1 MVGWKYPRKDPMRVV
16 RPDCS
21 SDGFTRVPNALFSLN
36 LTPAMERAW
45 IRLASLDRGD
55 YSAEFKNLESIAETL
70 GYNRSALF
78 RVMKDLK
85 EAGLL
90 VKTNDEYQL
99 RIISEPIER
108 KTKPTPVVEEPVET
122 IAEELAKEPR
132 RVNTM
137 SEAEAKAIFVETW
150 NTYKPDSY
158 MEERK
163 SMNPATWIAVE
174 LQAKRLKIKRE
185 DYAEFT
191 KAVCRG
197 LRTDDWWNSKAF
209 KVSNVFGYSAEVE
222 DKKFQSVEKLWKAG
236 QTKEARSAT
245 FTGSARDF
253 LDWYNSKGFPVE
265 KIVELRVNDWTEALE
280 QEQQILAGSEVD
292 RSVARVYYT
301 DGRPVFWSGK
311 MNQKALYY
319 LP

>member
-1 MVGWKYPRKDPMRVV
+1 MRVL
-16 RPDCS
+16 RPDDS

-55 YSAEFKNLESIAETL
+55 FSLDYRNLESIAAAI

-78 RVMKDLK
+78 RVMKDMR
-85 EAGLL
+85 EAGLIA
-90 VKTNDEYQL
+90 KTNDDYHL
-99 RIISEPIER
+99 LIPANVER
-108 KTKPTPVVEEPVET
+108 KVKPEPVVEEVET
-122 IAEELAKEPR
+122 IQEELAKEPR

-137 SEAEAKAIFVETW
+137 SEADAKKIFVETW
-150 NTYKPDSY
+150 NEFKPASY

-174 LQAKRLKIKRE
+174 LQAKRLKVKRE
-185 DYAEFT
+185 DYAEFV
-191 KAVCRG
+191 KSVCRG
-197 LRTDDWWNSKAF
+197 LKADDWWNQKTF
-209 KVSNVFGYSAEVE
+209 KVSNVFGYSANIE

-236 QTKEARSAT
+236 QTREAKSAA
-245 FTGSARDF
+245 FTGSSSDF
-253 LDWYNSKGFPVE
+253 LDWYNSKGFPVQQ
-265 KIVELRVNDWTEALE
+265 IVPIQVSDWEEGYAKE
-280 QEQQILAGSEVD
+280 QETLEAGNVD
-292 RSVARVYYT
+292 RSTARVYYA
-301 DGRPVFWSGK
+301 DGKPVYWSGK